1 MDDVTTTVIE
11 LMVLK
16 ACKQLKGRTRLQKI
30 FFLLKRKYNIPI
42 NLEFKPYFYG
52 PYSEELAHDI
62 QVLRG
67 FGIVEEKV
75 VPVNDYVEF
84 VYELTEKGENLLK
97 KLLSNDEYK
106 ELYEKISKYVEQY
119 KDINLKDL
127 VYEAKSLS

>member
-1 MDDVTTTVIE
+1 MDDVITTVIE

-16 ACKQLKGRTRLQKI
+16 ACKQLRGRTRLQKI

-84 VYELTEKGENLLK
+84 VYELTEKGEKLLK
-97 KLLSNDEYK
+97 NCLATTNIRNYTKKFQNMWNSIK
-106 ELYEKISKYVEQY
+106 T
-119 KDINLKDL
+119 
-127 VYEAKSLS
+127 